1 MSLTINVAYIHS
13 LGLPDRDA
21 GSVRR
26 MDTQRAVLRD
36 VIDSVIQTALTDP
49 DREGW
54 CVEVSGAGGVD
65 MFVLVTELQVCFP
78 GTQFDYRLL
87 DEAAR
92 LYRIRFS
99 V

>member
-21 GSVRR
+21 GSVHR

-36 VIDSVIQTALTDP
+36 VIDSVIQTALTDL

-54 CVEVSGAGGVD
+54 CVEVSGRGGVD
-65 MFVLVTELQVCFP
+65 LFVLVTELQACFP
-78 GTQFDYRLL
+78 GTHFDYRMIH
-87 DEAAR
+87 EASS

-99 V
+99 T

>member
-13 LGLPDRDA
+13 LGLPCREVA
-21 GSVRR
+21 SVRR

-49 DREGW
+49 NRAAWFVD
-54 CVEVSGAGGVD
+54 VSTRGGVD
-65 MFVLVTELQVCFP
+65 LFVLVTELEACFP
-78 GTQFDYRLL
+78 NTRFDYRLL
-87 DEAAR
+87 HEATS
-92 LYRIRFS
+92 LYRIRFG

>member
-26 MDTQRAVLRD
+26 EDTQRAVLRD
-36 VIDSVIQTALTDP
+36 VIDSVIQTAVTVP

-54 CVEVSGAGGVD
+54 SVEVSTRGGVD
-65 MFVLVTELQVCFP
+65 LFVLVTELQACFP

-87 DEAAR
+87 RDG
-92 LYRIRFS
+92 LYRIRFG